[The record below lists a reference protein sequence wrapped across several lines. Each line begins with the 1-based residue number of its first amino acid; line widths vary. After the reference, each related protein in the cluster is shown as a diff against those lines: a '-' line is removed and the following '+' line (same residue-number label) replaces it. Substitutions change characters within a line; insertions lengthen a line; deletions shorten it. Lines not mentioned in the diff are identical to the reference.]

1 MDVRIG
7 VLHTP
12 RELEIEMAD
21 ETDREQLLSEIESQ
35 LGKDTGV
42 LWLTDRRG
50 RRIAVPVSR
59 VAFVEVG
66 SPKEE
71 RRVGFGV

>member
-21 ETDREQLLSEIESQ
+21 DTDRDQLLSEIETQ
-35 LGKDTGV
+35 LGQESGV

>member
-21 ETDREQLLSEIESQ
+21 DTDRDQLLSEIESQ
-35 LGKDTGV
+35 LGKDSGV

>member
-21 ETDREQLLSEIESQ
+21 DTDREQLLSEIEAQ
-35 LGKDTGV
+35 LVNEAGV

>member
-21 ETDREQLLSEIESQ
+21 DTDRDQLLSEIEAR
-35 LGKDTGV
+35 LGDEGGV

>member
-21 ETDREQLLSEIESQ
+21 DTDREKLLSEIESQ
-35 LGKDTGV
+35 LGQETGV

>member
-12 RELEIEMAD
+12 RELEIELAD
-21 ETDREQLLSEIESQ
+21 DTDREQLLSEIEAQ
-35 LGKDTGV
+35 LVNEGGV

>member
-21 ETDREQLLSEIESQ
+21 DTDRDQLISQIESQ
-35 LGKDTGV
+35 LGSESGV

>member
-21 ETDREQLLSEIESQ
+21 DTDRDQLLSEIEAQ
-35 LGKDTGV
+35 LAQESGV

>member
-21 ETDREQLLSEIESQ
+21 DTDREQLLSEIEAQ
-35 LGKDTGV
+35 LAKETGV

>member
-35 LGKDTGV
+35 LGKDSGV

>member
-21 ETDREQLLSEIESQ
+21 DTDREQLLSEIETQ
-35 LGKDTGV
+35 LAKESGV

>member
-21 ETDREQLLSEIESQ
+21 DTDRDQLLSEIEAQ
-35 LGKDTGV
+35 LGQDSGV

-50 RRIAVPVSR
+50 RRIGIPASR
-59 VAFVEVG
+59 VAFVEIG

-71 RRVGFGV
+71 RRVGFSV

>member
-21 ETDREQLLSEIESQ
+21 DTDRDQLLAEIETQ
-35 LGKDTGV
+35 LGQESGV

>member
-12 RELEIEMAD
+12 RELEIELAD
-21 ETDREQLLSEIESQ
+21 DTDREQLLSEIEAQ
-35 LGKDTGV
+35 LANEGGV